1 MKVKAVSL
9 SMCLLY
15 LLCLLLLLSGCE
27 ADRSISLYER
37 QAELQAANGE
47 ADILSLA
54 EIGRD
59 SMPEQEFLNML
70 LEQPMNDE
78 NADFLS
84 GWSRQTALV
93 QQQPADREIQRALA
107 YPLLSKLWNFNY
119 TTTRKDKFMEI
130 QGLSSDLL
138 QCLNSTSNSRMD
150 EYSNSHLMLVLKDMV
165 YWDEWAVQYI
175 NTSGQ
180 EMRRIKIDVLAHCDG
195 DPMFFARHPNFTYG
209 DNFCISYLYLTPDD
223 DHIWRIQAVM
233 LNSWTTNGIG
243 IEWYT
248 VRGHS
253 EDLSQIVGQF
263 PFEMLDAYTFKGSFQ
278 DPPRATQKR
287 IAAVVDLFCKV
298 FYGKDSTEKT
308 GMLEEL
314 QPVVSKELYD
324 DLRSSPHIAEQL
336 KAAADGSVHYA
347 AGYHSTLIERGALWT
362 AIYLYEK
369 NDTSYY
375 VFGET
380 IPIDVKSS
388 SDNSTFGYEAGLWEY
403 EMFFIMDVGGSQP
416 IIIDYLLV
424 PVEPR
429 QPEDLA
435 GNG

>member
-1 MKVKAVSL
+1 ML
-9 SMCLLY
+9 S
-15 LLCLLLLLSGCE
+15 
-27 ADRSISLYER
+27 
-37 QAELQAANGE
+37 
-47 ADILSLA
+47 
-54 EIGRD
+54 
-59 SMPEQEFLNML
+59 
-70 LEQPMNDE
+70 EQPINDE
-78 NADFLS
+78 NVDFLK
-84 GWSRQTALV
+84 GWSRQAALI
-93 QQQPADREIQRALA
+93 QQQPAEREIQRALA

-119 TTTRKDKFMEI
+119 TATRVDNFMEI
-130 QGLSSDLL
+130 QGLSSKLL
-138 QCLNSTSNSRMD
+138 QGLNSTSNSRLE
-150 EYSNSHLMLVLKDMV
+150 EYTNAHLMLVLKDMD

-175 NTSGQ
+175 NASGQ
-180 EMRRIKIDVLAHCDG
+180 EMRRIRIDVFTYCDG
-195 DPMFFARHPNFTYG
+195 DQMFFAKHPNFTNG

-223 DHIWRIQAVM
+223 DNTWQVQAVM
-233 LNSWTTNGIG
+233 QNTYTTNGIG

-248 VRGHS
+248 DQGHS
-253 EDLSQIVGQF
+253 EDLSQIIGQF
-263 PFEMLDAYTFKGSFQ
+263 PFEMLDTYTFKGSFQ

-298 FYGKDSTEKT
+298 FYGKDGTTKT

-314 QPVVSKELYD
+314 QPVISKDLYD
-324 DLRSSPHIAEQL
+324 DLKSSPYIAEQL

-362 AIYLYEK
+362 TIYLYEK
-369 NDTSYY
+369 NGTSYY

-380 IPIDVKSS
+380 IPIDVKAS

-429 QPEDLA
+429 QPEDLE

>member
-1 MKVKAVSL
+1 
-9 SMCLLY
+9 
-15 LLCLLLLLSGCE
+15 
-27 ADRSISLYER
+27 
-37 QAELQAANGE
+37 
-47 ADILSLA
+47 
-54 EIGRD
+54 
-59 SMPEQEFLNML
+59 ML

-180 EMRRIKIDVLAHCDG
+180 EMRRIRIDVFTYCDG
-195 DPMFFARHPNFTYG
+195 DQMFFVRHPNFTCG

-263 PFEMLDAYTFKGSFQ
+263 PFEMLDTYTFKGSFQ

-347 AGYHSTLIERGALWT
+347 ADTIQHSLRGV
-362 AIYLYEK
+362 LY
-369 NDTSYY
+369 
-375 VFGET
+375 GQ
-380 IPIDVKSS
+380 P
-388 SDNSTFGYEAGLWEY
+388 STC
-403 EMFFIMDVGGSQP
+403 MRKTTRRIMCLGKQSQST
-416 IIIDYLLV
+416 
-424 PVEPR
+424 
-429 QPEDLA
+429 
-435 GNG
+435 

>member
-1 MKVKAVSL
+1 
-9 SMCLLY
+9 MCLLY

-180 EMRRIKIDVLAHCDG
+180 EMR
-195 DPMFFARHPNFTYG
+195 PN
-209 DNFCISYLYLTPDD
+209 
-223 DHIWRIQAVM
+223 
-233 LNSWTTNGIG
+233 
-243 IEWYT
+243 
-248 VRGHS
+248 
-253 EDLSQIVGQF
+253 
-263 PFEMLDAYTFKGSFQ
+263 
-278 DPPRATQKR
+278 
-287 IAAVVDLFCKV
+287 
-298 FYGKDSTEKT
+298 
-308 GMLEEL
+308 
-314 QPVVSKELYD
+314 
-324 DLRSSPHIAEQL
+324 
-336 KAAADGSVHYA
+336 
-347 AGYHSTLIERGALWT
+347 
-362 AIYLYEK
+362 K
-369 NDTSYY
+369 N
-375 VFGET
+375 
-380 IPIDVKSS
+380 
-388 SDNSTFGYEAGLWEY
+388 
-403 EMFFIMDVGGSQP
+403 
-416 IIIDYLLV
+416 
-424 PVEPR
+424 
-429 QPEDLA
+429 
-435 GNG
+435 